1 MKTLYI
7 DCSMGAAG
15 DMLTAALLELIPDAE
30 QFIEELN
37 ALGIPDVRV
46 VKETA
51 VKCGITGTHVCVI
64 INGEEEES
72 HDVHDH
78 HEHNHNHHHDHDGY
92 HEHGHNHDHDH
103 HEHHHE
109 YNHDNH
115 DHDHH
120 EHHHEHN
127 HDHSHHHHS
136 GLHDIEHIVR
146 GHLNLPQKVQ
156 DDVMAVYTLIAEAES
171 KAHGKPVT
179 EIHFHEVGTMDA
191 IADIVAVCLLM
202 NKISPDRV
210 VVSPVHVGSGQV
222 RCVHGILPVPAPA
235 TAHILRNVP
244 IYGGSIRGELCTP
257 TGAALLKYFADSFG
271 EMPVMQTTAIG
282 YGMGKKDFEA
292 ANCVRAML
300 GETASEQEEV
310 CELSCNVDDM
320 TAEAVGFAMEQLFK
334 DGALDVYTVP
344 IGMKKSR
351 PGILIHVMC
360 RAADKD
366 KILKSVFRHTTTIGI
381 RESKLQRYVLDR
393 SIQTLDTPYGS
404 VRCKI
409 SSGYGVERRKYEYD
423 DLSRIAKERNISLSE
438 AEVLIREL

>member
-1 MKTLYI
+1 MKILYF

-37 ALGIPDVRV
+37 ALGIPDVRIA
-46 VKETA
+46 KETA
-51 VKCGITGTHVCVI
+51 VKCGVAGTHVCITV
-64 INGEEEES
+64 NGEEEES
-72 HDVHDH
+72 HDVQDH
-78 HEHNHNHHHDHDGY
+78 HEHDHNHDHHHDHGHN
-92 HEHGHNHDHDH
+92 HEHHDHDH
-103 HEHHHE
+103 HEH
-109 YNHDNH
+109 D
-115 DHDHH
+115 
-120 EHHHEHN
+120 HN

-146 GHLNLPQKVQ
+146 EHLNLPQKVQ

-210 VVSPVHVGSGQV
+210 VVSPIHVGSGQV
-222 RCVHGILPVPAPA
+222 RCAHGILPVPAPA

-257 TGAALLKYFADSFG
+257 TGAALLKHFADSFG

-360 RAADKD
+360 RMADKD
-366 KILKSVFRHTTTIGI
+366 KILHSVFKHTTTIGI
-381 RESKLQRYVLDR
+381 RESKLQRYVLNR
-393 SIQTLDTPYGS
+393 SIQTLDTPFGS

-438 AEVLIREL
+438 VESLIKEL